1 MSYTNSHT
9 PHINRQN
16 TGNRCFKGRA
26 LSTYIVV
33 IESLVS
39 LSSALQLEALEL
51 LSSKPSKISQRQ
63 MTHPGPNLCRTN
75 KFTGAQ
81 KKGAR
86 PAKHRLEPRSK
97 SPYKQY
103 LPPCV

>member
-1 MSYTNSHT
+1 MSYTHSHT

-39 LSSALQLEALEL
+39 LSSALEQLEALEKL

-75 KFTGAQ
+75 KFTGA
-81 KKGAR
+81 
-86 PAKHRLEPRSK
+86 HYRSTASK
-97 SPYKQY
+97 TSTRA
-103 LPPCV
+103 